1 MFSSTDFRVAVQWL
15 CQVQPQFWSWNDV
28 KPTLLPPFDAV
39 GYAVSS
45 SNVIMAP
52 NSDVLRTREMT
63 IETSSDIY
71 QIELGSPSAG
81 QLVPIAATSCPSNH
95 CNTYYIQ
102 LEYHI
107 VFNSTYLAPQLLFS
121 AARLDGT
128 PLSLE
133 ELLPQ
138 LSASCSVSQHALD
151 LSFDWSFVTQV
162 VLLHFIVIGRWA
174 SCFLGAPFLANTV
187 LHHPPLQNKE
197 FNVVGIIE
205 LRRSSSERVSGN
217 VGALF
222 GFLVEFVRTT
232 CASTFAIG
240 VVARTKRVFTWK

>member
-121 AARLDGT
+121 AARLGRPVDKRILRV
-128 PLSLE
+128 LS
-133 ELLPQ
+133 
-138 LSASCSVSQHALD
+138 
-151 LSFDWSFVTQV
+151 
-162 VLLHFIVIGRWA
+162 RWDP
-174 SCFLGAPFLANTV
+174 SIT
-187 LHHPPLQNKE
+187 
-197 FNVVGIIE
+197 
-205 LRRSSSERVSGN
+205 
-217 VGALF
+217 
-222 GFLVEFVRTT
+222 
-232 CASTFAIG
+232 
-240 VVARTKRVFTWK
+240 